1 MRFTKW
7 GLATLVSAVT
17 VSAQYPAMTLPP
29 SGNNQ
34 RASVMQGIGPVR
46 ITIEYSS
53 PAVHGPNGQDR
64 RGHIW
69 GELVPW
75 GLSNLGFG
83 NGKPGPWR
91 AGANENTVFE
101 ASDDVLIEGKPLKA
115 GRYGLHMIP
124 QKDAEWTIIFSK
136 NSGAWG
142 SFFYEES
149 EDALRVTAKP
159 HKHGYREYL
168 TYEFLDRK
176 PESATAELQWED
188 LAIGWNIKVERI
200 NDIYISRL
208 KHDLTNQPS
217 FDFHAFVIAAQY
229 TVQSKQNLDQGLK
242 WAEAAISM
250 PGIGQANFNTLSTKA
265 NVLRAMGREDEAKAA
280 MDTAIRLPGTTA
292 LQIHQYG
299 RQLQAAKQT
308 DAAIAIY
315 KFNAERFKDEWP
327 VHVGLARA
335 YLATGDTKQALE
347 HARIALKQAPD
358 DLNRNNLKA
367 MVEALES
374 GKPVTQ

>member
-1 MRFTKW
+1 MRFSKW
-7 GLATLVSAVT
+7 GLATLAFAVT

-34 RASVMQGIGPVR
+34 KASVVQYIGPVR
-46 ITIEYSS
+46 ISIDYSS
-53 PAVHGPNGQDR
+53 PSVHGPAGKDR

-69 GELVPW
+69 GELVPY

-83 NGKPGPWR
+83 NGKPDPWR

-101 ASDDVLIEGKPLKA
+101 TSNAVQIEGKALPA

-124 QKDAEWTIIFSK
+124 QKDEWTIIFSK

-149 EDALRVTAKP
+149 EDALRVNVKP
-159 HKHGYREYL
+159 HKHDYREYL

-188 LAIGWNIKVERI
+188 LAVGWNIKVDRI
-200 NDIYISRL
+200 DDIYISRL
-208 KHDLTNQPS
+208 RHDLTNQPS
-217 FDFHAFVIAAQY
+217 FDFHAFSIAAQY

-242 WAEAAISM
+242 WAEAAVSM
-250 PGIGQANFNTLSTKA
+250 PGIGVANFNTLSTKSQ
-265 NVLRAMGREDEAKAA
+265 VLSAMGRNDEAKST
-280 MDTAIRLPGTTA
+280 MQTALRLPGTTPVE
-292 LQIHQYG
+292 IHQYA
-299 RQLQAAKQT
+299 RQLQAANKMPE
-308 DAAIAIY
+308 AIEVF
-315 KFNAERFKDEWP
+315 KFNAEKNGDAWP
-327 VHVGLARA
+327 VHVGMARVYVA
-335 YLATGDTKQALE
+335 SGDTQKALE
-347 HARIALKQAPD
+347 QARIALKQAPD
-358 DLNRNNLKA
+358 DLNRNNLQA
-367 MVEALES
+367 MIDALAS

>member
-1 MRFTKW
+1 
-7 GLATLVSAVT
+7 
-17 VSAQYPAMTLPP
+17 MTLPP
-29 SGNNQ
+29 SGGNQ
-34 RASVMQGIGPVR
+34 RASVMQGIGPVK

-53 PAVHGPNGQDR
+53 PAVHTPTGQDR

-75 GLSNLGFG
+75 GLADLGFG
-83 NGKPGPWR
+83 NGKPSPWR
-91 AGANENTVFE
+91 AGANENTVF
-101 ASDDVLIEGKPLKA
+101 AVSDDVVIEGKPLKA

-124 QKDAEWTIIFSK
+124 QKDSDWTIIFSK

-142 SFFYEES
+142 SFFYEPS

-159 HKHGYREYL
+159 HKHDYREYL

-188 LAIGWNIKVERI
+188 LAIAWHVQVEKI
-200 NDIYISRL
+200 HDIYISKL

-217 FDFHAFVIAAQY
+217 FDSRAFTVAANY
-229 TVQSKQNLDQGLK
+229 TIQSGQHLEQGLE
-242 WAEAAISM
+242 WANAAINN
-250 PGIGQANFNTLSTKA
+250 PGIGQTNFQTLQTKA
-265 NVLRAMGREDEAKAA
+265 NVLAAMGRKDEAKATMQTA
-280 MDTAIRLPGTTA
+280 LKLPTTTAI
-292 LQIHQYG
+292 QIHGYA
-299 RQLQAAKQT
+299 RQLQVAKR
-308 DAAIAIY
+308 DAEAIEIF

-327 VHVGLARA
+327 VHVGLTRV
-335 YLATGDTKQALE
+335 YLAEGDNKKALE

-374 GKPVTQ
+374 GKPVSQ